1 MDSTLFGFYLLPP
14 IRYLN
19 VSYDAV
25 TFGWHD
31 LQKIEARS
39 ELGPA
44 KGMRWPMK
52 RVGVWDSTHF
62 LIPLWSIDYSMS
74 TTVEVKRATAK
85 LLEEIKQKYQ
95 ARSYDETIRKL
106 IDKAEFVP
114 D

>member
-1 MDSTLFGFYLLPP
+1 M
-14 IRYLN
+14 
-19 VSYDAV
+19 
-25 TFGWHD
+25 
-31 LQKIEARS
+31 
-39 ELGPA
+39 LGPA

-106 IDKAEFVP
+106 IDKAESVP
-114 D
+114 DSMFGAHPKMKSFTRRDEALVHEL